1 MIQYFVIGS
10 FLFFVAM
17 KVMNPLFQ
25 LYYGFMLIGKS
36 WKLEHL
42 SVVCDYTMMYQDQD
56 RDLTWLLFLCVSLSM
71 VYSLVHSQNERLA
84 YTTKIKAF
92 ILDDIS
98 IWSTSSNI

>member
-1 MIQYFVIGS
+1 
-10 FLFFVAM
+10 M

-25 LYYGFMLIGKS
+25 LYYGFMLIVKS

-42 SVVCDYTMMYQDQD
+42 SVVCDYTMMYQYQD
-56 RDLTWLLFLCVSLSM
+56 RDLIWLLFLCVSLSM